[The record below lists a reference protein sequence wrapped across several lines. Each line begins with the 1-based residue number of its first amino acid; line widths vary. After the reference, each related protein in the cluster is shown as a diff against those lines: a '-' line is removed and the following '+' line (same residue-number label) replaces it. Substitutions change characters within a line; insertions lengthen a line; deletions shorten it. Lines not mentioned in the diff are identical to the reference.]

1 MADFP
6 AAVPDLPDVVPGN
19 TLATAHGAVS
29 QTVGLNRTIGNVLA
43 LATKLGSVVG
53 PPTARKVLAG
63 TASGQSG
70 WVDYVA
76 GATIVVAA
84 SNAGAASKAVATYV
98 CDGVADEVEI
108 DAALQALPT
117 GGGVV
122 RLTEGTF
129 ALSGAPL
136 LQMRKA
142 NSHLVGAGM
151 DATILRV
158 VDNAGTAVNA
168 TLITMA
174 LASCSVRDLTINGN
188 KATNA
193 ARTSMFGIQV
203 SGSGADVLVE
213 RVRITSGPG
222 YGFLV
227 GTTAVNARLVSC
239 IADSNTGQGFI
250 VRSSGVTAQP
260 VVDRCIS
267 RSNSYGF
274 NSDSGPVLF
283 TNCAAISNVNDGF
296 NASAAQ
302 TRLVGCD
309 AYANAGVGI
318 VVSGAFAEVIG
329 CRSVQNATFG
339 LYAITGGDMLIVGNH
354 VVSNGQHGLIAQG
367 SRALVVG
374 NRAFGNGTVTNNTY
388 GNILISSDD
397 LFVDGN
403 VVRRGAAANRAA
415 WGIWLNT
422 GTNTYLGGNDTYD
435 GGVSGS
441 LSDSGTN
448 TRRVAKLQL
457 DYVLASDYVSV
468 ANQPANTWLALCP
481 DQTFR
486 IDSPVN
492 LAVIAVRGSANV
504 GLASANDY
512 EVSLRIMIDGATPYW
527 LGGAVSSAGSTYV
540 NPFAGVGAAPI
551 SGLVVGDHTVRVEL
565 LGSQAAIV
573 YLRASSFPNAES
585 LAIQVMEYG
594 R

>member
-1 MADFP
+1 MI
-6 AAVPDLPDVVPGN
+6 PGN

-29 QTVGLNRTIGNVLA
+29 QTGGLNRTIGNVVA

-53 PPTARKVLAG
+53 PPTPRKVLAG

-70 WVDYVA
+70 WVDYAA

-84 SNAGAASKAVATYV
+84 SNAGATSKAVATYV

-117 GGGVV
+117 GGGSV

-136 LQMRKA
+136 LQVWKA

-151 DATILRV
+151 DATTLRV
-158 VDNAGTAVNA
+158 VDNAGAAVNA
-168 TLITMA
+168 ALVTIA
-174 LASCSVRDLTINGN
+174 LASCSVRDLTIDGN
-188 KATNA
+188 KTTNA
-193 ARTSMFGIQV
+193 AQTNMFGIQV
-203 SGSGADVLVE
+203 AAVGGAGALVE
-213 RVRITSGPG
+213 RVRVRNGPG
-222 YGFLV
+222 YGVIV
-227 GTTAVNARLVSC
+227 GATTGGVRLVSC
-239 IADSNTGQGFI
+239 IADSNTAQGFI
-250 VRSSGVTAQP
+250 VRSSGATAQP

-267 RSNSYGF
+267 RSNNYGF
-274 NSDSGPVLF
+274 NSDGGPVLF

-296 NASAAQ
+296 SVGAAQ

-309 AYANAGVGI
+309 AYANGSSGI
-318 VVSGAFAEVIG
+318 VVSGAFIEVIG
-329 CRSVQNATFG
+329 CRSIQNTAVG
-339 LYAITGGDMLIVGNH
+339 LYAMTTSTDALIVGNQ
-354 VVSNGQHGLIAQG
+354 VVSNGQHGLLAQG
-367 SRALVVG
+367 SRSLVSD
-374 NRAFGNGTVTNNTY
+374 NRVFGNGTAANNTY
-388 GNILISSDD
+388 GNMLISNDD

-403 VVRRGAAANRAA
+403 IVRRGATANRAA

-435 GGVSGS
+435 SAVNGP
-441 LSDSGTN
+441 LSDTGTN

-468 ANQPANTWLALCP
+468 VGQPANTWLALCP

-486 IDSPVN
+486 IDSIVN
-492 LAVIAVRGSANV
+492 LAVVAVRGSANV
-504 GLASANDY
+504 GPGGAPDS
-512 EVSLRIMIDGATPYW
+512 EVSMRLLVDGTPYW
-527 LGGAVSSAGSTYV
+527 LGGALASSGSGYV

-551 SGLVVGDHTVRVEL
+551 SGLAVGNHTVRVEVL
-565 LGSQAAIV
+565 ASQVTTV
-573 YLRASSFPNAES
+573 YLRPASFSNAEN

>member
-1 MADFP
+1 VADFP

-29 QTVGLNRTIGNVLA
+29 QTGGLNRTIGNVLA

-53 PPTARKVLAG
+53 PPTPRKVLAG

-70 WVDYVA
+70 WVDYAA

-84 SNAGAASKAVATYV
+84 SNASAAAQATATYV

-117 GGGVV
+117 GGGMV

-158 VDNAGTAVNA
+158 VDNAGTAVNGV
-168 TLITMA
+168 LITVA
-174 LASCSVRDLTINGN
+174 LASCSVRDLTIDGN
-188 KATNA
+188 KTTNA
-193 ARTSMFGIQV
+193 AQTNMFGIQV
-203 SGSGADVLVE
+203 AGSGTNVLVE
-213 RVRITSGPG
+213 RVRIRNGPG

-227 GTTAVNARLVSC
+227 SPTAGGVRLVSC
-239 IADSNTGQGFI
+239 IADSNTAQGFI

-267 RSNSYGF
+267 RSNNYGY
-274 NSDSGPVLF
+274 NSDNGSVLF

-296 NASAAQ
+296 SVGAAQ

-309 AYANAGVGI
+309 AYANAGNGI
-318 VVSGAFAEVIG
+318 VVTGAFAEVIG
-329 CRSVQNATFG
+329 CRLVQNTLHG
-339 LYAITGGDMLIVGNH
+339 LYTVTGSDMLIADNQA
-354 VVSNGQHGLIAQG
+354 VSNGQHGLIAQG
-367 SRALVVG
+367 PRALVVG
-374 NRAFGNGTVTNNTY
+374 NRAFGNGTAANNTY
-388 GNILISSDD
+388 GNMLISSDD

-403 VVRRGAAANRAA
+403 IVRRGAAANRAA

-435 GGVSGS
+435 SGVSGP
-441 LSDSGTN
+441 LSDTGTN
-448 TRRVAKLQL
+448 TRRVAKPQL

-468 ANQPANTWLALCP
+468 VGQPANTWLALCP

-492 LAVIAVRGSANV
+492 LAVVAVRGSANV
-504 GLASANDY
+504 GPGGAPDS
-512 EVSLRIMIDGATPYW
+512 EVSMRLLVDGTPYW
-527 LGGAVSSAGSTYV
+527 LGGAVASSGSGYV

-551 SGLVVGDHTVRVEL
+551 LGLAVGNHTVRVEVL
-565 LGSQAAIV
+565 ASQVTTV
-573 YLRASSFPNAES
+573 YLRAASFSNAEN